1 MENILN
7 VQSEEIKKLKS
18 ELKKDQDL
26 IRILNTL
33 KAEQETLTA
42 MSDETNRKTHLVLAS
57 EITRL
62 KDKLSEAESRLKRR
76 DQTVSE
82 LKKKVKNQKGTEE
95 SLKSTIKDLRHELDQ
110 LKVKENCPDKS
121 ERFKIKNV
129 SKQQVSETNEV
140 VSKQIVRLS
149 RYIEALKQTLE
160 SASPESQPR
169 TNSSTP
175 TDSDSGLPIQREQ
188 VKLYKIRDCQ
198 KPICISGFELL
209 YLGMQKCTIGV
220 SFL

>member
-7 VQSEEIKKLKS
+7 IQSEEIKKLKN
-18 ELKKDQDL
+18 ELEKDQDL

-95 SLKSTIKDLRHELDQ
+95 SLKSKIKDLRRELDQ
-110 LKVKENCPDKS
+110 FKVKENCPDNS
-121 ERFKIKNV
+121 GNSR
-129 SKQQVSETNEV
+129 SK
-140 VSKQIVRLS
+140 
-149 RYIEALKQTLE
+149 
-160 SASPESQPR
+160 
-169 TNSSTP
+169 
-175 TDSDSGLPIQREQ
+175 
-188 VKLYKIRDCQ
+188 
-198 KPICISGFELL
+198 
-209 YLGMQKCTIGV
+209 M
-220 SFL
+220 